1 MTTGEFWDSL
11 DHDMAVRSLIAEW
24 RKHGANPIAA
34 EEAFYR
40 AIYGVNK
47 LHRENQELRQEF
59 RRLLQEETQ
68 KRELLQNQ
76 VHLLWDKVHRN
87 R

>member
-1 MTTGEFWDSL
+1 MVDFGTDFIHPL
-11 DHDMAVRSLIAEW
+11 VVILLAVMRLVVARW
-24 RKHGANPIAA
+24 QQRKS
-34 EEAFYR
+34 R
-40 AIYGVNK
+40 
-47 LHRENQELRQEF
+47 REIQEL
-59 RRLLQEETQ
+59 RRLLQEETE